1 MSLPDPAVLLAMLV
15 SQPVLFFGA
24 VVLMSFVLEDATA
37 LAAGALAGQMQVDPV
52 LALSAVIAGT
62 VAGDLLLHGSGRLA
76 VRWAPAK
83 RWVAKGGRL
92 LAVGRSPA
100 LVAAARFVPGLRLP
114 AYAGSG
120 LAGMSPLV
128 FGAIVTATGLLWT
141 PLLFGAGQ
149 LVMDAKGGLLLALVA
164 GGLML
169 LPHLLKQP
177 LGRLVGI
184 RAR

>member
-1 MSLPDPAVLLAMLV
+1 MPLPDPAVLLAMLV

-24 VVLMSFVLEDATA
+24 VVLMSFLLEDATA

-62 VAGDLLLHGSGRLA
+62 VAGDMLLHGMGRLA
-76 VRWAPAK
+76 GRWAPAQ
-83 RWVAKGGRL
+83 RRVAKGGRL
-92 LAVGRSPA
+92 LLVGRSPT

-128 FGAIVTATGLLWT
+128 FGSIVLATGLVWT

-149 LVMDAKGGLLLALVA
+149 LVKNAQGGLLLALVA

-169 LPHLLKQP
+169 LPHMLKQP
-177 LGRLVGI
+177 LRRFAEA

>member
-1 MSLPDPAVLLAMLV
+1 MSLPDPALLLSMLA

-24 VVLMSFVLEDATA
+24 VVLMSFLLEDATA
-37 LAAGALAGQMQVDPV
+37 LAAGALAGQMAVDPV

-62 VAGDLLLHGSGRLA
+62 VAGDALLHGAGRLA
-76 VRWAPAK
+76 GRWAPAR
-83 RWVAKGGRL
+83 RWVSKGGRL
-92 LAVGRSPA
+92 LEVGRSPA

-128 FGAIVTATGLLWT
+128 FGAIVVTTGLLWT

-149 LVMDAKGGLLLALVA
+149 LVMDATSGLVLALVA
-164 GGLML
+164 GALML

-177 LGRLVGI
+177 LQQFAKA